1 MQNKDRYDN
10 KLRKLGGVV
19 PFRDTGIE
27 KRSAGRSKGKSKIAP
42 PVMSICVS
50 SAQYAAFELASK
62 TSEGVLLHIVNAGN
76 IKKRG
81 RGNPFLGN
89 IVIVM
94 D

>member
-10 KLRKLGGVV
+10 KLRKLGSYGSNKITERLSRR
-19 PFRDTGIE
+19 RD
-27 KRSAGRSKGKSKIAP
+27 KGKSKIKP

-62 TSEGVLLHIVNAGN
+62 TSGGVLLHIVNAGN
-76 IKKRG
+76 IKKRA

>member
-10 KLRKLGGVV
+10 KLRKLGSYGSNKITERS
-19 PFRDTGIE
+19 PARD
-27 KRSAGRSKGKSKIAP
+27 KGKSKIKP

-62 TSEGVLLHIVNAGN
+62 TSGGVLLHIVNAGN